1 VAKEDKEMK
10 HTELRKKCET
20 YLEDLICEVKSE
32 NASDILLDYFEFCAR
47 FHSYSFHNRLLIW
60 IAKPD
65 ARHVAGFRTWQK
77 MGRFVKKGE
86 KGIPIFA
93 PVRAKKKLEAELDD
107 PDDLDDEEDD
117 LLFFKV
123 VYVWDV
129 SQTDGKALPEA
140 PDTLSVVGSAEHI
153 LPALESLVRSRGI
166 TLEYADTLSGA
177 HGVSRIGKIT
187 VLPSAKD
194 EEKFCILAHELAHEL
209 LHGVQ
214 ERMNIS
220 RKIKELEAEA
230 TAYTVC
236 RHFGLETKSPTYLA
250 LYRVEEVDIRA
261 SLDRIVST
269 GSKIIRGIE
278 VRTQEGQ
285 KKAA

>member
-1 VAKEDKEMK
+1 MK

-32 NASDILLDYFEFCAR
+32 NASDILLDYFDFCAR
-47 FHSYSFHNRLLIW
+47 FHNYSFRNRLLIW

-65 ARHVAGFRTWQK
+65 ATHVAGFRTWQK
-77 MGRFVKKGE
+77 LGRFVKKGE

-93 PVRAKKKLEAELDD
+93 PVRVRKKPEAESEE
-107 PDDLDDEEDD
+107 DLNEEDD
-117 LLFFKV
+117 VLFFKV

-129 SQTDGKALPEA
+129 SQTDGEPLPEA
-140 PDTLSVVGSAEHI
+140 PDILSVVGSAEHV
-153 LPALESLVRSRGI
+153 LPALESLVRSKGI

-194 EEKFCILAHELAHEL
+194 EERFCILAHELAHEL
-209 LHGVQ
+209 LHGLQ
-214 ERMNIS
+214 ERMKIS
-220 RKIKELEAEA
+220 KKVKELEAEA

-236 RHFGLETKSPTYLA
+236 RHFGLETKSPSYLA

-269 GSKIIRGIE
+269 GSKIIQGVE

>member
-1 VAKEDKEMK
+1 MK
-10 HTELRKKCET
+10 HTELRKKCAT

-32 NASDILLDYFEFCAR
+32 NSSGVLLEYFDFCSR
-47 FHSYSFHNRLLIW
+47 FHRYSFRNRLLIW
-60 IAKPD
+60 IVKPD
-65 ARHVAGFRTWQK
+65 ATHVAGFRTWQK
-77 MGRFVKKGE
+77 LGRFVKKGE

-93 PVRAKKKLEAELDD
+93 PVRVRKKPEAESEE
-107 PDDLDDEEDD
+107 DLNEEDD
-117 LLFFKV
+117 VLFFKV

-129 SQTDGKALPEA
+129 SQTDSKALPEA
-140 PDTLSVVGSAEHI
+140 PDILSVVGSAEHI
-153 LPALESLVRSRGI
+153 LPALESLVRSKGI

-194 EEKFCILAHELAHEL
+194 QEKFCILAHELAHEL

-220 RKIKELEAEA
+220 KKVKELEAEA

-269 GSKIIRGIE
+269 GSKIIQGIE